1 MDEIKKKVDESW
13 KENAAKEK
21 EQAKNQP
28 DEPAIPEANFDFFI
42 RTLALQASISMGIID
57 NPATNAKEENM
68 TQAKF
73 IVDTLGMLQ
82 EKTKNNLTK
91 EEADAL
97 EDMLY
102 ALRMQYL
109 AKGKSGGNA

>member
-13 KENAAKEK
+13 KEQAAKEK
-21 EQAKNQP
+21 ELPKDQKEEFPIP
-28 DEPAIPEANFDFFI
+28 DANFDFFI
-42 RTLALQASISMGIID
+42 RTLALQASISMGLIE
-57 NPATNAKEENM
+57 NPATNTKEENM

-73 IVDTLGMLQ
+73 IVDTIGMLQ

-91 EEADAL
+91 EEADTL
-97 EDMLY
+97 EDILY

-109 AKGKSGGNA
+109 EKGKTGGKA